1 MTGTAFVVYK
11 EIDPAKK
18 TPEWANLSITV
29 LRRDWR
35 SLINY
40 NRARINKQILL
51 SQQPMTQVINSF
63 KDKAFLECTD
73 ILPLGI
79 WDYILNLLTE
89 ETTKNPPQAQIN
101 ATDPASLVLKQKDI
115 NLLKTRKIIQADI
128 TKQRMKVE
136 GEKALPYQLPKENY
150 NGNVEDFDKLGLD
163 DNDMDDINFYE
174 NGYQKLNFEV
184 AGQSVINNIMK
195 LNRFDEDT
203 IADFVIDILSCKVV
217 CMQCYV
223 DKMSGEIKYN
233 YVYPE
238 TAYGIFGDASD
249 GKNDVCKGWQDQK
262 TVSEWMGMAGN
273 DFDFNKDWR
282 QLLWAINYA
291 NGYKYTGFVRNN
303 FGGTNYGGL
312 TGGAVNTANGSQQV
326 FDCCNDPVWMNQMGL
341 GDAQSN
347 LLDWNLA
354 YTYKVYVG
362 YIEWPTAEATETYLR
377 SKTNP
382 TEFYNVPFNYQRKK
396 KEIKEYEVES
406 WYQQQWYCSYFLATS
421 ALTQWIYGYQ
431 KVYHQLLY
439 GANDTYAQ
447 GTLMYY
453 RKKGRSAVEIS
464 IPYIELA
471 NFAYYR
477 MLWCVYHA
485 KPEDEQV
492 VVEELVQMSKSL
504 QKLYPQADLNKAMPS
519 FQNIINQIIQYQ
531 RENFIKLR
539 TFPELDGKKVQQ
551 IPQLVPSRNG
561 VDPIALQLQQISSWA
576 EMQIAAKVGLNDLRL
591 AQVENDRQ
599 PYKSQLAETQFS
611 MSSTGYVY
619 RMIQFLKEHIAT
631 TTVLY
636 AQDIIKYKDSIP
648 YKWLCTL
655 IGDENVENLGLLE
668 KFAAHRVGIFVRDL
682 NWMLQKQKIIQI
694 ADQAVLNPNPQVQ
707 ITWNQYAVIIGTED
721 YKKAMKILD
730 FLQTKKDKKLR
741 KQEIQNQQMADNINA
756 NQHQRKMEE
765 INAEGLWNYRREQ
778 ERTRGYVLAA
788 QLNSKSRTD
797 AKQMQIEAEP
807 EKQALK
813 AMGEKEVQQNAA
825 NLKQQEPTPIA
836 AKVE

>member
-1 MTGTAFVVYK
+1 MTGPAFLVYK

-18 TPEWANLSITV
+18 DFNWANDSITIM
-29 LRRDWR
+29 RRDWR
-35 SLINY
+35 SLINV
-40 NRARINKQILL
+40 NRARTNKQILL
-51 SQQPMTQVINSF
+51 SMYDMSKVKASF

-101 ATDPASLVLKQKDI
+101 ATDPASVALRQKDL
-115 NLLKTRKIIQADI
+115 NLLKTRKIIANDI
-128 TKQRMKVE
+128 NQQRSKIGDGQV
-136 GEKALPYQLPKENY
+136 PYQLPQDAY
-150 NGNVEDFDKLGLD
+150 NGNIDEFDKMGLD
-163 DNDMDDINFYE
+163 ENDPDDINFYE
-174 NGYQKLNFEV
+174 TGFQKLNFEV

-203 IADFVIDILSCKVV
+203 IADFVIDILSTKVV
-217 CMQCYV
+217 CMQVYV
-223 DKMSGEIKYN
+223 DQTTGEIKYN
-233 YVYPE
+233 YIYPE

-249 GKNDVCKGWQDQK
+249 GKNDVCKGWQDNK
-262 TVSEWMGMAGN
+262 TVMEWLSMAGN
-273 DFDFNKDWR
+273 DFDFNRDWR
-282 QLLWAINYA
+282 QILWAINYA
-291 NGYKYTGFVRNN
+291 NGYKYTGFIRNN
-303 FGGTNYGGL
+303 YGPGNYYGATGIN
-312 TGGAVNTANGSQQV
+312 TGGAQTQV
-326 FDCCNDPVWMNQMGL
+326 FDCCGNEAWMNEMGL
-341 GDAQSN
+341 GGVQSN

-354 YTYKVYVG
+354 YTYKIYVG
-362 YIEWPTAEATETYLR
+362 YIEWPTAEATETYLKK
-377 SKTNP
+377 KTDPNA
-382 TEFYNVPFNYQRKK
+382 YSSVPFSYQAKK
-396 KEIKEYEVES
+396 KEIKEYEKES

-421 ALTQWIYGYQ
+421 AMTQWVYGF
-431 KVYHQLLY
+431 KKIYHQLLY

-471 NFAYYR
+471 NFAYYK
-477 MLWCVYHA
+477 MLWCVFHA

-504 QKLYPQADLNKAMPS
+504 QKMYPQSDMNKAMPS
-519 FQNIINQIIQYQ
+519 FQNIISQIIQYQ

-551 IPQLVPSRNG
+551 IPQLVPNRNG
-561 VDPIALQLQQISSWA
+561 VDPIAQQLLQISAWA
-576 EMQIAAKVGLNDLRL
+576 EQQIAAKVGLNDLRL

-599 PYKSQLAETQFS
+599 PYKSQVAETQFS

-636 AQDIIKYKDSIP
+636 AQDIVKFKDTLP
-648 YKWLCTL
+648 YNWLKT
-655 IGDENVENLGLLE
+655 IVGEEDFKNLSLLDD
-668 KFAAHRVGIFVRDL
+668 FAAHRMGIFVRDL
-682 NWMLQKQKIIQI
+682 NWMLQRQKINQI
-694 ADQAVLNPNPQVQ
+694 AEQALLTPNPQQQ

-730 FLQTKKDKKLR
+730 FLQNKKEKKLR
-741 KQEIQNQQMADNINA
+741 KQAIQDQQIADNMQA
-756 NQHQRKMEE
+756 NQHERKMEE
-765 INAEGLWNYRREQ
+765 INAEGGWAYKREQ

-788 QLNSKSRTD
+788 QINSQSRVTT
-797 AKQMQIEAEP
+797 KQIQVDAEP

-813 AMGEKEVQQNAA
+813 AMSEKEVEQNKANIEQQKAIPA
-825 NLKQQEPTPIA
+825 GA
-836 AKVE
+836 GAV